1 MHEIRWIKKEEIQI
15 ILPLLETINEGTDQ
29 FTLESR
35 LEEMM
40 AAHYHCAGVF
50 SSGQLVGICGA
61 WVLYKHYIGKHIEL
75 DNVVILPGYRNDGI
89 GARLIAWLER
99 WAKTE
104 NCKGSEL
111 NCYVHNSPGIKFW
124 LNQGYKLLGF
134 HFQKRW

>member
-1 MHEIRWIKKEEIQI
+1 MLEIRWIEKGEIQI
-15 ILPLLETINEGTDQ
+15 ILPLLETINEGTDRMI
-29 FTLESR
+29 LERR

-50 SSGQLVGICGA
+50 VGGQLAGICGA
-61 WVLYKHYIGKHIEL
+61 WVLHKHYIGKHIEL
-75 DNVVILPGYRNDGI
+75 DNVVILPEYRNDGM
-89 GARLIAWLER
+89 GAQLIAWLEA
-99 WAKTE
+99 WANSE
-104 NCKGSEL
+104 NCNGSEL